1 MKTYQKIYRTAI
13 MAGRGDTRTEAAQAA
28 ALAETLTPGAA
39 GGPISAPR
47 VAALEATWAAIRER
61 HPEIPRG
68 GDRARRRL
76 DRAAGGGLK
85 LGHVSIFGRRGH
97 ALGRPTCRTTPP
109 RSRAVAVPL

>member
-1 MKTYQKIYRTAI
+1 

-61 HPEIPRG
+61 HPEIPAAVIVLG
-68 GDRARRRL
+68 AGSIARP
-76 DRAAGGGLK
+76 AAG
-85 LGHVSIFGRRGH
+85 
-97 ALGRPTCRTTPP
+97 
-109 RSRAVAVPL
+109 